1 MFESAYRIYI
11 NLIPALLILI
21 ESLLL
26 RYIFESP
33 RFLLT
38 NRINV
43 EAATEVMEKIFLI
56 NGKGNFAYKLVSENL
71 KINDTA
77 NLRDIFQSKLIKIQL
92 TAFGAI
98 WLYTYI
104 GSNGCFLIH
113 ISAII
118 Y

>member
-1 MFESAYRIYI
+1 M
-11 NLIPALLILI
+11 LI